1 MASLTHARSYAYFC
15 TSCLAAEL
23 AADYIDNRGCCN
35 TQTCTSQWWAACG
48 LKCLTALCSAS
59 CAGFVGWLA
68 LGVVC
73 VLTEPVSPWICT
85 MWYTQSREAM
95 KAKYLLPH
103 DELCCDNAVSSFLP
117 THLCCLNCSA
127 CALYQQAYYIKHV
140 QMKEDYKCFIYK
152 ACCAQTPATGGL
164 HMTQQPCA
172 EQQEGINMTQQI
184 YGQQPQGMDMTQQ
197 MHPQQ
202 PQGMNMTQRP
212 YTQQP
217 PRMIQQPYTQQPP
230 GMIKQPYS
238 QQPPGMIQQPYAQ
251 QPYHIR
257 RE

>member
-1 MASLTHARSYAYFC
+1 MALLTHARSYSFFC

-48 LKCLTALCSAS
+48 LKCFMDLSSAV
-59 CAGFVGWLA
+59 CCGIPVLA
-68 LGVVC
+68 
-73 VLTEPVSPWICT
+73 SPWVHT
-85 MWYTQSREAM
+85 LWYTQSREAM

-103 DELCCDNAVSSFLP
+103 DELCCDNAISSFLP
-117 THLCCLNCSA
+117 TYLCCLDCSA
-127 CALYQQAYYIKHV
+127 CAMYQQAYYIKHV

-184 YGQQPQGMDMTQQ
+184 YGQQGMNTTQQ

-202 PQGMNMTQRP
+202 PQGMSMTQQP

-217 PRMIQQPYTQQPP
+217 QRMIQQPYTQQPP